1 MSGQLAPGWNIYT
14 GGTYYTSRDADG
26 VSVNTERPRAV
37 ARLFTTYRLPGEW
50 NKLTLGGGVNWQ
62 LTTWSSVPIGDGSVT
77 ARQNAYAIY
86 NLMARYDAS
95 LRGCRPS

>member
-1 MSGQLAPGWNIYT
+1 M
-14 GGTYYTSRDADG
+14 
-26 VSVNTERPRAV
+26 

-86 NLMARYDAS
+86 NLMARYDFTSRLSAQLNLNNLFDKKYVAYGGFGADFYNPGREITAT
-95 LRGCRPS
+95 LRRSW

>member
-77 ARQNAYAIY
+77 RARKPMRSTTSWRATT
-86 NLMARYDAS
+86 S